1 MPYHKDHKEIL
12 DRLVN
17 ELAKSGEYR
26 IKGEKLR
33 EIIKYTAES
42 LGVDLSK
49 PYDLEKTRKILG
61 KGTNMSEIVSE
72 MRKSAYE
79 DIS

>member
-1 MPYHKDHKEIL
+1 MPYHKEIL

-33 EIIKYTAES
+33 EIIRHTAES
-42 LGVDLSK
+42 IRVDLSK

-61 KGTNMSEIVSE
+61 KGKPMSDIVSQ
-72 MRKSAYE
+72 MRESTYE